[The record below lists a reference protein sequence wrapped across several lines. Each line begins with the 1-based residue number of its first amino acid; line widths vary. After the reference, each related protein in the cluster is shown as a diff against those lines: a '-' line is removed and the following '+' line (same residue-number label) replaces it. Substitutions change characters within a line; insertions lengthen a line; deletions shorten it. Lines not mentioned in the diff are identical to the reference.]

1 MNLIEEM
8 RIDKTKFE
16 ILQSFEEA
24 RIADRKF
31 WLSRTIEE
39 RFEAIEIMR
48 QINYDY
54 DPVNDRIQRVFQ
66 IITLPHTY

>member
-1 MNLIEEM
+1 MSLIDEIK
-8 RIDKTKFE
+8 IDKTKFE
-16 ILQSFEEA
+16 VFQSFEEV

-31 WLSRTIEE
+31 WLSKTIEE

-54 DPVNDRIQRVFQ
+54 DPITDRLQRVFEVVTQ
-66 IITLPHTY
+66 Q